1 MNSHCLPQK
10 DFLLNITFIAGIVI
24 GVINAT
30 LLIHLIKEINNL
42 TLVITGAKVGAIL
55 VILTVVIIWNIQWI
69 IKKDFYINIL
79 S

>member
-1 MNSHCLPQK
+1 MPQK